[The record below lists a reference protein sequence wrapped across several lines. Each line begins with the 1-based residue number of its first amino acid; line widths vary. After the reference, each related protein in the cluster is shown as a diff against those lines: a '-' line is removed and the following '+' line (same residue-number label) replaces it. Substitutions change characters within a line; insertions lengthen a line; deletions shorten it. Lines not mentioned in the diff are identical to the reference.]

1 MLLIGKVA
9 SSNNTHQTP
18 TIIIFIVC
26 MTLLSALML
35 IKPRFQHAEQ
45 PASEAGPVMTWRR
58 MAKGDRGTCMQQSS
72 AVCRFTIVDYRADA
86 ATKVVYKIRSFEGN
100 YIYTVT

>member
-35 IKPRFQHAEQ
+35 VKPRFQPAEQ
-45 PASEAGPVMTWRR
+45 PASEAGPVMTWWR
-58 MAKGDRGTCMQQSS
+58 MAKGGRRGTYSSHLQCADSQSS
-72 AVCRFTIVDYRADA
+72 TDA
-86 ATKVVYKIRSFEGN
+86 ATKVAYKIRSFEGN
-100 YIYTVT
+100 YIYIVT